1 MKFQKLIWLKENN
14 KLLIEFNKMEIK
26 KMRYCWKC
34 KEETEVKN
42 TDDDGNDYCSI
53 CGNNYNKE
61 LN

>member
-1 MKFQKLIWLKENN
+1 LKENN